1 MLITDSM
8 PITTRNL
15 ERKWIDNFKK
25 SPLVDKET
33 GTFQSSYA
41 HQLFY
46 GKQDKSYPSDYPY
59 DFSHFYNSCDETD
72 LDTAIE
78 NLTEYLSFI
87 GIKIRKEAIN
97 RHLEQYPDDFTK
109 LTKKCYYIFK
119 TLAHYGTDLN
129 IANPYHDNNGDLFF
143 LLRIESEESIL
154 GGQLNLFEDI
164 ELPDLY
170 KRITILPDG
179 YEYDKTII
187 KLFDKIENSNE
198 SFFITGKAGTGK
210 STFVHYFAQKTK
222 KKVLLTAFTG
232 IAAINVGGQTIHSF
246 FRFPLKP
253 LMPED
258 DEITTFRDFT
268 QKYKII
274 QKIDTI
280 VIDEVSMLRSDILQA
295 IDFSLR
301 KNGGDPNKKFGGKQ
315 LLFVGDIFQLPPV
328 IDSTDEV
335 EIFLFSEVYNSE
347 YFFDSP
353 SYKEISPTYFEF
365 KKSHRQKD
373 DLPFVQLLDEVRICQ
388 VTESTLTKLNERY
401 FPNYTPKIDEFVINL
416 TATNAIAN
424 AENTK
429 KLMELTYTKFNFE
442 AEITGEFKE
451 DRYPTGRTL
460 ELKKNAQV
468 IFIKNDNSGGRWVN
482 GTIAKVDFISSDL
495 IEVRLQNGNT
505 YKLEKVTWENRKYK
519 YDKDN
524 KKIVSEV
531 IGTFTQFPIKLAWA
545 ITIHK
550 SQGLTFDNVM
560 IDLGTG
566 AFVNGQIYTALSRCR
581 TFNGIILKR
590 KLRKE
595 DIIADKRIIGFHQ
608 TEQIIQ
614 SINQSDNENN

>member
-1 MLITDSM
+1 M
-8 PITTRNL
+8 PVTTRNL
-15 ERKWIDNFKK
+15 EKKWIDNFKK
-25 SPLVDKET
+25 SPLVDKGT
-33 GTFQSSYA
+33 GTFKSNYA

-46 GKQDKSYPSDYPY
+46 GKEDESYPSDFPD
-59 DFSHFYNSCDETD
+59 DFSHFYNSCDDTD
-72 LDTAIE
+72 RDSAIE
-78 NLTEYLSFI
+78 ILTEYLSFI
-87 GIKIRKEAIN
+87 GIKIRKEAIL
-97 RHLEQYPDDFTK
+97 RHLEKYPDDFTK
-109 LTKKCYYIFK
+109 LTKKCYYILK

-129 IANPYHDNNGDLFF
+129 VANPYHDNNGDLFF
-143 LLRIESEESIL
+143 LLRIETEESIH
-154 GGQLNLFEDI
+154 GGQLNLFEDL

-170 KRITILPDG
+170 KKITNLPEG
-179 YEYDKTII
+179 YENDKII
-187 KLFDKIENSNE
+187 KDLFDKIENSNN

-210 STFVHYFAQKTK
+210 STFIHYFAQKTK
-222 KKVLLTAFTG
+222 KKVLMTAFTG

-253 LMPED
+253 MMPED
-258 DEITTFRDFT
+258 DEITIFRDFT

-280 VIDEVSMLRSDILQA
+280 LIDEVSMLRSDILEA

-328 IDSTDEV
+328 VDSTDEV
-335 EIFLFSEVYNSE
+335 EKFLFSDVYNSE
-347 YFFDSP
+347 YFFDSH
-353 SYKEISPTYFEF
+353 SYKETSPTYFEF

-388 VTESTLTKLNERY
+388 ATDTTISKLNERY
-401 FPNYTPKIDEFVINL
+401 NPNYTPKIDEFVINL

-429 KLMELTYTKFNFE
+429 KLLELNYTKFKFE
-442 AEITGEFKE
+442 AEITGEFSE
-451 DRYPTGRTL
+451 DRYPTGKTL

-468 IFIKNDNSGGRWVN
+468 IFIKNDSAGGRWVN

-495 IEVRLQNGNT
+495 IEVRLQNGT
-505 YKLEKVTWENRKYK
+505 TFKLEKVTWENRKYK
-519 YDKDN
+519 YDKESR
-524 KKIVSEV
+524 KIVSEV

-550 SQGLTFDNVM
+550 SQGLTFDNVI

-581 TFNGIILKR
+581 TLNGITLKR

-595 DIIADKRIIGFHQ
+595 DIISDKRIIAFHQ
-608 TEQIIQ
+608 IEQIIQ
-614 SINQSDNENN
+614 SLNQSNNEKN

>member
-1 MLITDSM
+1 M
-8 PITTRNL
+8 PITTRAI

-25 SPLVDKET
+25 SPLVDKDT
-33 GTFQSSYA
+33 GTFQSNYA

-46 GKQDKSYPSDYPY
+46 GKQDETYPSDFPY
-59 DFSHFYNSCDETD
+59 DFSHFYNSCDVTD
-72 LDTAIE
+72 RDTAIE
-78 NLTEYLSFI
+78 NLTEYLNFI

-97 RHLEQYPDDFTK
+97 GHLEKFPDDFSK

-119 TLAHYGTDLN
+119 TLAHYGADLN
-129 IANPYHDNNGDLFF
+129 VANPYQDNNGDLFF
-143 LLRIESEESIL
+143 LLRIESEESIY

-170 KRITILPDG
+170 KKITNLPEG
-179 YEYDKTII
+179 YENDKII
-187 KLFDKIENSNE
+187 KELFNQIENSND

-210 STFVHYFAQKTK
+210 STFIHYFAQKTQ
-222 KKVLLTAFTG
+222 KKVLMTAFTG

-258 DEITTFRDFT
+258 DEITIFRDFT

-280 VIDEVSMLRSDILQA
+280 VIDEVSMLRSDILEA

-301 KNGGDPNKKFGGKQ
+301 KNGGDSNKKFGGKQ
-315 LLFVGDIFQLPPV
+315 LLFIGDIFQLPPV
-328 IDSTDEV
+328 VDSTDEV
-335 EIFLFSEVYNSE
+335 EKFIFSEVYNSE
-347 YFFDSP
+347 YFFDSH
-353 SYKEISPTYFEF
+353 SYKEINPKYFEF
-365 KKSHRQKD
+365 RKSHRQKD

-388 VTESTLTKLNERY
+388 ITEPSLNKLNAR
-401 FPNYTPKIDEFVINL
+401 FNPNYTPKVDEFVINL
-416 TATNAIAN
+416 TSTNAIAN

-429 KLMELTYTKFNFE
+429 KLIELPYTKFNFE

-451 DRYPTGRTL
+451 DKYPTGKTL
-460 ELKKNAQV
+460 ELKKNAQI
-468 IFIKNDNSGGRWVN
+468 IFIKNDSAGGRWVN
-482 GTIAKVDFISSDL
+482 GTIAKIDFISSDL

-519 YDKDN
+519 YDKD
-524 KKIVSEV
+524 KKKVVSEV

-560 IDLGTG
+560 IDLGSG

-581 TFNGIILKR
+581 TLNGITLKK

-595 DIIADKRIIGFHQ
+595 DIIADKRIINFHQ
-608 TEQIIQ
+608 TEQLIY
-614 SINQSDNENN
+614 SITQSDSADL

>member
-1 MLITDSM
+1 M
-8 PITTRNL
+8 PVAIRTL

-33 GTFQSSYA
+33 QTFQSNYA

-46 GKQDKSYPSDYPY
+46 GKQDESYPSDFPY
-59 DFSHFYNSCDETD
+59 DFAHFYNSCDQTD
-72 LDTAIE
+72 RDTAIE

-97 RHLEQYPDDFTK
+97 RHLEKYPDDFSK

-119 TLAHYGTDLN
+119 TLAHYGTELN
-129 IANPYHDNNGDLFF
+129 VANPYHDNNGDLFF
-143 LLRIESEESIL
+143 LLRIESEESIH

-164 ELPDLY
+164 DLPDLY
-170 KRITILPDG
+170 KKITNLPEG
-179 YEYDKTII
+179 YENDKII
-187 KLFDKIENSNE
+187 QKLFNEIENSND

-210 STFVHYFAQKTK
+210 STFVHYFAQKTE
-222 KKVLLTAFTG
+222 KKVLMTAFTG

-258 DEITTFRDFT
+258 DEITIFRDFT

-274 QKIDTI
+274 QQIDTV
-280 VIDEVSMLRSDILQA
+280 VIDEVSMLRSDILEA

-315 LLFVGDIFQLPPV
+315 LLFIGDVFQLPPV
-328 IDSTDEV
+328 VDSTDEV
-335 EIFLFSEVYNSE
+335 EKFIFSEIYNSE
-347 YFFDSP
+347 YFFDSH
-353 SYKEISPTYFEF
+353 SYKEINPKYFEF
-365 KKSHRQKD
+365 RKSHRQKD

-388 VTESTLTKLNERY
+388 ITETALTKLNAR
-401 FPNYTPKIDEFVINL
+401 FNPNYTPRIDEFVINL
-416 TATNAIAN
+416 TSTNAIAN

-429 KLMELTYTKFNFE
+429 KLIELPYTKFNFE

-451 DRYPTGRTL
+451 DKYPTGKTL

-468 IFIKNDNSGGRWVN
+468 IFIKNDNAGGRWVN
-482 GTIAKVDFISSDL
+482 GTIAKIDFISSDL
-495 IEVRLQNGNT
+495 IEVRLQNDNT

-519 YDKDN
+519 YDKD
-524 KKIVSEV
+524 KKKVVSEV

-550 SQGLTFDNVM
+550 SQGLTFDNVI
-560 IDLGTG
+560 IDLGSG

-581 TFNGIILKR
+581 TLNGITLKR

-595 DIIADKRIIGFHQ
+595 DIIADKRIINFHQ
-608 TEQIIQ
+608 TEQLIF
-614 SINQSDNENN
+614 SINQSDSSSL